1 MKERWK
7 NGPEALKRKVI
18 KRICMGLLFC
28 VIGIVAWIISKRF
41 LFALPCFAVSAV
53 LGLSGANVL
62 FAVLMGRYI
71 ILSGTCERVDQT
83 LITKRTKAM
92 YLTTNYGTVKV
103 LIRHN
108 GRRVQVGAYVYCY
121 ISLKVPVYEFNDI
134 KVVNDYYAVEL
145 MN

>member
-7 NGPEALKRKVI
+7 NGPEALKRKAI
-18 KRICMGLLFC
+18 KHICIGLLFC

-92 YLTTNYGTVKV
+92 CLTTNYGTVKV

-108 GRRVQVGAYVYCY
+108 GRRVQVGAYVCCY
-121 ISLKVPVYEFNDI
+121 ISLKVPVYEFNGI
-134 KVVNDYYAVEL
+134 KVVNEYYAVEV

>member
-28 VIGIVAWIISKRF
+28 VIGIVSWIISKRF
-41 LFALPCFAVSAV
+41 LFALR
-53 LGLSGANVL
+53 GANIL
-62 FAVLMGRYI
+62 FAVLTAGYI
-71 ILSGTCERVDQT
+71 LLSGTCERVEQT

-108 GRRVQVGAYVYCY
+108 AHRVQVGAYVYCY

>member
-1 MKERWK
+1 MMSRFKFLTLNTNVPR
-7 NGPEALKRKVI
+7 LKT
-18 KRICMGLLFC
+18 
-28 VIGIVAWIISKRF
+28 KRF

-53 LGLSGANVL
+53 LVLSGANIL
-62 FAVLMGRYI
+62 FAVLTAGYI
-71 ILSGTCERVDQT
+71 ILSGTCERVEQT

-108 GRRVQVGAYVYCY
+108 AHRVQVGAYVYCY